1 MEQRHASAYVAEF
14 VGTFVLVLFICMAV
28 SVQVGG
34 FRAPDFVLIGL
45 VHAFTLAMLIY
56 ALGSASGAHFN
67 PAVTISMLATGNV
80 KLMRATVYIVAQLLG
95 GIAGAGILTLIFPAL
110 GELGRNND
118 GVNLG
123 VPGLGPDVT
132 AFGGVLLEAVMTFF
146 LVLVI
151 FGTAV
156 DSRGPKAIAPLLIG
170 LTITMDIVFGGSI
183 TGAAMN
189 PARAFGPEVVQQDF
203 TNFWI
208 YWIGPIVGG
217 LVAAFLYTFLFLQ
230 PQRSPQGQAVATLRS
245 RVITSP
251 EHAKRILRAL
261 QENVR
266 RYEEHFGVIEEA
278 TDLPKVTH

>member
-1 MEQRHASAYVAEF
+1 MDDRDLAKAAVAEF
-14 VGTFVLVLFICMAV
+14 LG
-28 SVQVGG
+28 
-34 FRAPDFVLIGL
+34 P
-45 VHAFTLAMLIY
+45 FTLVTAGVGAVIATQNLGDGGNLVAVGLAHGLAIALMAG
-56 ALGSASGAHFN
+56 ALGAISGGHFN
-67 PAVTISMLATGNV
+67 PAVTISMLATGNI
-80 KLMRATVYIVAQLLG
+80 KLTRAVVYIVAQLLG
-95 GIAGAGILTLIFPAL
+95 GIAGAGVLTLIFPAL
-110 GELGRNND
+110 GELGRNNV

-132 AFGGVLLEAVMTFF
+132 QFGGVLLEAIMTFF

-156 DSRGPKAIAPLLIG
+156 DPRGPKAIAPLLIG
-170 LTITMDIVFGGSI
+170 LTISMDIIFGGRI

-230 PQRSPQGQAVATLRS
+230 PAAPAAPVSRPAASAPPQPQPVPPPQPQR
-245 RVITSP
+245 
-251 EHAKRILRAL
+251 
-261 QENVR
+261 R
-266 RYEEHFGVIEEA
+266 RNRR
-278 TDLPKVTH
+278 